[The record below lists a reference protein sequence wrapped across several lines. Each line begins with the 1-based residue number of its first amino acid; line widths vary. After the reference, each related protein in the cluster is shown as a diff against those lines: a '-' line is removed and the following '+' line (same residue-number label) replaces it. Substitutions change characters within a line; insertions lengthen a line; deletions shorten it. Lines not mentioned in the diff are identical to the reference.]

1 MKACLINIE
10 REVDAVHKQKKIDKI
25 MTLKTGSK
33 IIK

>member
-1 MKACLINIE
+1 MKACLIIIE

-25 MTLKTGSK
+25 MPRKTGSK